1 MDMIGRI
8 RRLHCRGNKS
18 EREIARI
25 TGLSRNT
32 VSKWLHGQVDG
43 PPKYRRSD
51 KPSKLTPFHDALK
64 LALKADARRPRHER
78 RTAKALYAEIKAAG
92 YDGGYTR
99 VTDFVR
105 AWRHSEGQSLSAKA
119 FVPLAFELG
128 EAFQFDWSEDWAVL
142 DGVRSLAE
150 PLGLPCSGRPT
161 MQALQ
166 AVWRQS
172 AGEAVLPTFI
182 QTSQSAHNPGLFMS
196 RQTIKSAHQNTDQ
209 PVNSDNSC
217 SARVPSSELPNAFRP
232 GDQTAIDACPGT
244 TARMPPP
251 TPLLPG
257 KPTE

>member
-1 MDMIGRI
+1 MVFSI
-8 RRLHCRGNKS
+8 S
-18 EREIARI
+18 
-25 TGLSRNT
+25 
-32 VSKWLHGQVDG
+32 
-43 PPKYRRSD
+43 
-51 KPSKLTPFHDALK
+51 
-64 LALKADARRPRHER
+64 
-78 RTAKALYAEIKAAG
+78 
-92 YDGGYTR
+92 GGM
-99 VTDFVR
+99 
-105 AWRHSEGQSLSAKA
+105 G
-119 FVPLAFELG
+119 
-128 EAFQFDWSEDWAVL
+128 
-142 DGVRSLAE
+142 SLAE

-244 TARMPPP
+244 TARKTPPP
-251 TPLLPG
+251 PPFPG
-257 KPTE
+257 GAAEKRKKPGPPHWPPPRHK